1 MATETEAI
9 YRQRSS
15 PSLTHRNLERCVRAG
30 KLLIAA
36 SALNSIPERKHEG
49 QYLSFGNL
57 LPELLLAIVIL
68 AGCAEMPVSIRAPY
82 SAASPSYSTP
92 WQPPPT
98 VTVNRLQTVANR
110 RTPVPVDPDAVYGL
124 ADLIDFAH
132 RTNPE
137 TRRAWEEAR
146 AAAAQVARAEAAYYP
161 TLFFMAAG
169 GASRVPDRGPP
180 PLGTFTVEG
189 PGVNP
194 QLQLNW
200 ILLDFGRRSSSVDR
214 RAQELF
220 QANFSFNRRLQE
232 VAYAV
237 SRNYFSLD
245 ASRARVTAARATL
258 ESAVGVEEAVGARL
272 EEGLATRP
280 EFLLARQERARAAF
294 ELEDARGAVDDAQ
307 AALADSLGISPIALM
322 RVADLSALALPTGL
336 ADSVEQIIDRT
347 LSRRPD
353 LASRLAAL
361 RAREAEE
368 RRAGAEFW
376 PRFWFSGS
384 AGQAVQRYRAGPS
397 PTGFGTFTMNETQY
411 AAFLNL
417 EWKLFD
423 GLERNN
429 ALREASSLREAAEA
443 ELATL
448 ELKAIRE
455 VWKSYSDV
463 KTALRKYEYA
473 LALLAASQEAYES
486 TLESYRSAGLATVID
501 LLAAQRDLARART
514 TDIQTRAELLT
525 AAAAL
530 TFAAGD

>member
-15 PSLTHRNLERCVRAG
+15 PSVTHWNLERCVRAG

-36 SALNSIPERKHEG
+36 SALNSIQESQRERRDPR
-49 QYLSFGNL
+49 FGNL
-57 LPELLLAIVIL
+57 LPEILLSIVLL

-82 SAASPSYSTP
+82 SAASPSYSAP

-161 TLFFMAAG
+161 TLFFMAVG
-169 GASRVPDRGPP
+169 GTSRIADRATPP
-180 PLGTFTVEG
+180 IGTFTVTG
-189 PGVNP
+189 AGVNP
-194 QLQLNW
+194 QLQLEW
-200 ILLDFGRRSSSVDR
+200 ILLDFGRRSSSVER

-220 QANFSFNRRLQE
+220 QANFSFNRKLQE

-258 ESAVGVEEAVGARL
+258 ESAVAVEEAVGARL

-280 EFLLARQERARAAF
+280 DFLLARQERARAAF

-336 ADSVEQIIDRT
+336 ADSVEEIIDRT

-368 RRAGAEFW
+368 RRAVAEFW
-376 PRFWFSGS
+376 PRLWFSGS
-384 AGQAVQRYRAGPS
+384 TGQPVQRYRTGPPPFAGR
-397 PTGFGTFTMNETQY
+397 FNLNETEY
-411 AAFLNL
+411 RAVLNL

-429 ALREASSLREAAEA
+429 ALREATSLREAAEA
-443 ELATL
+443 DLAAL

-463 KTALRKYEYA
+463 KTALRKYDYA
-473 LALLAASQEAYES
+473 VALLAASQEAYES

-514 TDIQTRAELLT
+514 TDIQSRAELLT

>member
-15 PSLTHRNLERCVRAG
+15 PSLTQRNLERCVRAG

-36 SALNSIPERKHEG
+36 SALNRIPERQRERR
-49 QYLSFGNL
+49 YPSFGNL
-57 LPELLLAIVIL
+57 LPELLLSIVLL
-68 AGCAEMPVSIRAPY
+68 AGCVEMPVSVRAPY
-82 SAASPSYSTP
+82 GAASPSYSTP

-98 VTVNRLQTVANR
+98 VTVNRAQVAAGR
-110 RTPVPVDPDAVYGL
+110 RAPVPVDPDAVYGL

-161 TLFFMAAG
+161 TLFLLAVG
-169 GASRVPDRGPP
+169 GTSRVADRTPA
-180 PLGTFTVEG
+180 GTFTVTG
-189 PGVNP
+189 AGVNP
-194 QLQLNW
+194 QLQLEW
-200 ILLDFGRRSSSVDR
+200 ILLDFGRRSSGVDR

-220 QANFSFNRRLQE
+220 QANFAFNRRLQE

-258 ESAVGVEEAVGARL
+258 ESAVAVEEAVGARM

-280 EFLLARQERARAAF
+280 DFLLARQERARAAF

-384 AGQAVQRYRAGPS
+384 TGQMFQRYRAGP
-397 PTGFGTFTMNETQY
+397 PFGRFTMNETEY
-411 AAFLNL
+411 RAVLNL

-443 ELATL
+443 ELATV

-455 VWKSYSDV
+455 VWKAYSDV
-463 KTALRKYEYA
+463 KTALRKQEYA

>member
-1 MATETEAI
+1 MKMATETEAI

-15 PSLTHRNLERCVRAG
+15 PSLTQRNLERCVRAG

-36 SALNSIPERKHEG
+36 SALNSIQESQRERRDPR
-49 QYLSFGNL
+49 FGNL
-57 LPELLLAIVIL
+57 LPEILLSIVLL

-82 SAASPSYSTP
+82 SAASPSYSAP
-92 WQPPPT
+92 WQPLPT
-98 VTVNRLQTVANR
+98 VTVNRLQMLANR
-110 RTPVPVDPDAVYGL
+110 SPPVPVDPDAVYGL

-161 TLFFMAAG
+161 TLFFMAVG
-169 GASRVPDRGPP
+169 GTSRVADQTSK
-180 PLGTFTVEG
+180 GTITVEG

-194 QLQLNW
+194 QLQLEW
-200 ILLDFGRRSSSVDR
+200 ILLDFGRRRSSVER

-220 QANFSFNRRLQE
+220 QANFAFNRKLQE

-258 ESAVGVEEAVGARL
+258 ESAVAVEEAVGARL

-280 EFLLARQERARAAF
+280 DFLLARQERARAAF

-336 ADSVEQIIDRT
+336 ADSVEEIIDRT

-353 LASRLAAL
+353 LASRLADL

-368 RRAGAEFW
+368 RRAVAEFW
-376 PRFWFSGS
+376 PRLWFSGS
-384 AGQAVQRYRAGPS
+384 TGQPVQRYRTGPPPFAGR
-397 PTGFGTFTMNETQY
+397 FNLNETEY
-411 AAFLNL
+411 RAVLNL

-429 ALREASSLREAAEA
+429 ALREATSLREAAEA
-443 ELATL
+443 DLAAL

-455 VWKSYSDV
+455 VWKAYS
-463 KTALRKYEYA
+463 
-473 LALLAASQEAYES
+473 
-486 TLESYRSAGLATVID
+486 
-501 LLAAQRDLARART
+501 
-514 TDIQTRAELLT
+514 
-525 AAAAL
+525 
-530 TFAAGD
+530 

>member
-15 PSLTHRNLERCVRAG
+15 SSLTHRNLERCVRAR
-30 KLLIAA
+30 KLLMAE
-36 SALNSIPERKHEG
+36 SAVNSIPERQRERR
-49 QYLSFGNL
+49 YPRFGKL
-57 LPELLLAIVIL
+57 LPELLLSIVLL
-68 AGCAEMPVSIRAPY
+68 AGCVEMPVSIRAPY
-82 SAASPSYSTP
+82 SAAPPSYSAP

-98 VTVNRLQTVANR
+98 LTVNRLQVVANR
-110 RTPVPVDPDAVYGL
+110 RTPVPVDPDAVYGV

-146 AAAAQVARAEAAYYP
+146 AAAAQVARVEAEYYP
-161 TLFFMAAG
+161 TLFFMAVSG
-169 GASRVPDRGPP
+169 TSRVADRAPS
-180 PLGTFTVEG
+180 LGTFTIEG
-189 PGVNP
+189 AGINP

-200 ILLDFGRRSSSVDR
+200 ILLDFGRRSSSVER

-220 QANFSFNRRLQE
+220 QANFAFNRKLQE

-258 ESAVGVEEAVGARL
+258 ESAVVVEEAVGARL

-280 EFLLARQERARAAF
+280 DLLLARQERARAAF
-294 ELEDARGAVDDAQ
+294 EVEDALGAVDDAQ
-307 AALADSLGISPIALM
+307 AILAESLGISPTALM
-322 RVADLSALALPTGL
+322 RVADLSALPLPTGL
-336 ADSVEQIIDRT
+336 AESVEQIIDRT
-347 LSRRPD
+347 VSRRPD

-368 RRAGAEFW
+368 RRAVAEFW
-376 PRFWFSGS
+376 PRLWFSGS
-384 AGQAVQRYRAGPS
+384 TGQAVQRYRAGP
-397 PTGFGTFTMNETQY
+397 PFGTFNMNETEY
-411 AAFLNL
+411 RAVLNF

-429 ALREASSLREAAEA
+429 ALREASSLRAAAEA
-443 ELATL
+443 ELAAL

-455 VWKSYSDV
+455 VWKAYADV

-473 LALLAASQEAYES
+473 VALLAASQEAYES

-514 TDIQTRAELLT
+514 TEIQTRAELLT

>member
-30 KLLIAA
+30 ELLMAE
-36 SALNSIPERKHEG
+36 SALNTIPERHCERR
-49 QYLSFGNL
+49 YPRFGNL
-57 LPELLLAIVIL
+57 LPEILLSIVLL

-82 SAASPSYSTP
+82 SAASPSYSAP

-110 RTPVPVDPDAVYGL
+110 RTSVPVDPDAVYGL

-146 AAAAQVARAEAAYYP
+146 AAAAQVARVEAEYYP
-161 TLFFMAAG
+161 TLFLMAAG
-169 GASRVPDRGPP
+169 GSSRVVDHGPP
-180 PLGTFTVEG
+180 PIGTFTVEG
-189 PGVNP
+189 PGITP
-194 QLQLNW
+194 KLQLNW
-200 ILLDFGRRSSSVDR
+200 ILLDFGRRNSNVERSGQDFFS
-214 RAQELF
+214 
-220 QANFSFNRRLQE
+220 ANFAFNRKLQE
-232 VAYAV
+232 VAFAV
-237 SRNYFSLD
+237 SRNYFNLD

-258 ESAVGVEEAVGARL
+258 ESAVAVEEAVGARL
-272 EEGLATRP
+272 EDGLATRP
-280 EFLLARQERARAAF
+280 EFLLSRQERARAAF
-294 ELEDARGAVDDAQ
+294 ELEDARGTVDDAQ
-307 AALADSLGISPIALM
+307 AALADSLGISPTALM
-322 RVADLSALALPTGL
+322 RVADLSTLTLPTGL
-336 ADSVEQIIDRT
+336 ADSVEQVIDRT
-347 LSRRPD
+347 LARRPD

-368 RRAGAEFW
+368 RRAVAEFW
-376 PRFWFSGS
+376 PRLFFSGS
-384 AGQAVQRYRAGPS
+384 VGQNVQRYRAGP
-397 PTGFGTFTMNETQY
+397 PFGRFTANDTEYGTF
-411 AAFLNL
+411 LNF

-423 GLERNN
+423 GFERNN

-443 ELATL
+443 DLAAL

-455 VWKSYSDV
+455 VWKAYADV
-463 KTALRKYEYA
+463 KTALRKYDYA
-473 LALLAASQEAYES
+473 VALLAASQEAYDS
-486 TLESYRSAGLATVID
+486 TLESYRSAGLATVLD

>member
-1 MATETEAI
+1 MATETEVI
-9 YRQRSS
+9 RY
-15 PSLTHRNLERCVRAG
+15 P
-30 KLLIAA
+30 
-36 SALNSIPERKHEG
+36 
-49 QYLSFGNL
+49 SFGDL
-57 LPELLLAIVIL
+57 IFRLLLGIVIL
-68 AGCAEMPVSIRAPY
+68 AGCAELPVPIRAPY
-82 SAASPSYSTP
+82 SAAPPSYSAP
-92 WQPPPT
+92 WQPPPAIAT
-98 VTVNRLQTVANR
+98 NGPQGLAGRG
-110 RTPVPVDPDAVYGL
+110 TPVPVDASAVYGL

-132 RTNPE
+132 RANPE

-146 AAAAQVARAEAAYYP
+146 AAAAQVARVEAEYYP
-161 TLFFMAAG
+161 TLFFMAVG
-169 GASRVPDRGPP
+169 GTSRVADRAPP
-180 PLGTFTVEG
+180 PVGTFTIEG
-189 PGVNP
+189 AGVNP

-200 ILLDFGRRSSSVDR
+200 ILLDFGRRSSSVER

-220 QANFSFNRRLQE
+220 QANFAFNRKLQE
-232 VAYAV
+232 VAFAV
-237 SRNYFSLD
+237 SRNYFSFD

-294 ELEDARGAVDDAQ
+294 EVQDALGGVDDAQ
-307 AALADSLGISPIALM
+307 AALADSLGIAPTALM

-336 ADSVEQIIDRT
+336 ADSVEQIIDRA
-347 LSRRPD
+347 LARRPD
-353 LASRLAAL
+353 LTSRLAAL

-368 RRAGAEFW
+368 RRAAAEFW
-376 PRFWFSGS
+376 PRLVFSGS
-384 AGQAVQRYRAGPS
+384 AGQAVQRYRVGP
-397 PTGFGTFTMNETQY
+397 PFGRFNMNDTEYQ
-411 AAFLNL
+411 AFLNFQ
-417 EWKLFD
+417 WKLYD
-423 GLERNN
+423 GFERDN
-429 ALREASSLREAAEA
+429 ALREARSLRGAAEA
-443 ELATL
+443 DLSAL

-455 VWKSYSDV
+455 VWKAYSDV

-525 AAAAL
+525 AAASL

>member
-161 TLFFMAAG
+161 TLFLLAVG
-169 GASRVPDRGPP
+169 GTARVGDRTPA
-180 PLGTFTVEG
+180 GTFTVEG
-189 PGVNP
+189 SGVTP
-194 QLQLNW
+194 QLQLEW